1 LRPPD
6 YRLIAILYDN
16 RSELSITE
24 IVMPAPSLPNDLV
37 RRAQAADPQALT
49 AIYEHYAPGI
59 FRYIYYRIGD
69 AELARDL
76 QSEVFLRMLEG
87 IERYEDRG
95 WSIGSWLYRIA
106 QARTIDALR
115 RGRRRAHEQ
124 LDERH
129 CVADGPEATL
139 AASLESGALRQALGQ
154 LGEGQRRVLLLR
166 HIYGLSLEETA
177 RQMGRSV
184 GSVKALQHRAHARLG
199 ALVRAQLGEDAEG

>member
-1 LRPPD
+1 
-6 YRLIAILYDN
+6 
-16 RSELSITE
+16 
-24 IVMPAPSLPNDLV
+24 MPAPSLPNDLV
-37 RRAQAADPQALT
+37 RRTQAADPQALAT
-49 AIYEHYAPGI
+49 IYEHYAPGI
-59 FRYIYYRIGD
+59 FRYIYYRVGD

-76 QSEVFLRMLEG
+76 QSEVFLRMIEG

-115 RGRRRAHEQ
+115 RSRRRTHEP

-139 AASLESGALRQALGQ
+139 AAGLESGALRQALGQ

-184 GSVKALQHRAHARLG
+184 GSVKALQHRAQTRLG
-199 ALVRAQLGEDAEG
+199 ALVRAQLGDDEEG